1 MGGLVKVKP
10 DTVRAVGYEGT
21 RVIRIDDEVFALL
34 QKNATALKDSPNAVI
49 RRLLGLD
56 KPEEK

>member
-1 MGGLVKVKP
+1 VTARGKLGGSAKQSR
-10 DTVRAVGYEGT
+10 T
-21 RVIRIDDEVFALL
+21 IRIDDEVFAHL

-56 KPEEK
+56 K

>member
-1 MGGLVKVKP
+1 M
-10 DTVRAVGYEGT
+10 TT
-21 RVIRIDDEVFALL
+21 RGKLGPTKQSRTIRIDDEVFAYL

-56 KPEEK
+56 KSTTTEGQSKP